1 MAIRIGAEDKKKLVM
16 AMGLGVLA
24 LGLTA
29 YTAMNLMGGS
39 PPPATQPIAP
49 APAQPAAT
57 RSANTMQSGNSHSA
71 QRLESASDLD
81 PSLHPEKM
89 HFAETVEYTGDGR
102 NIFSKYSVPT
112 RVAQAAA
119 AAAAKI
125 EKPIAP
131 VRTGPVAP
139 AGPPPP
145 PQIDLKFYGTATVQ
159 NGVQKVF
166 LLHGE
171 DVFVAGE
178 GDIVDH
184 RYQVIKINKTDVV
197 VRDLSY
203 NDNQTLA
210 LQQN

>member
-1 MAIRIGAEDKKKLVM
+1 MAIRIGAEDKKKLAM
-16 AMGLGVLA
+16 AVGLGVLA
-24 LGLTA
+24 LGLTV

-39 PPPATQPIAP
+39 PPPAAP
-49 APAQPAAT
+49 APVSVPVQPSTAHSTAAL
-57 RSANTMQSGNSHSA
+57 RSSSGHSA

-102 NIFSKYSVPT
+102 NIFSKFSVPT

-119 AAAAKI
+119 AAAKI
-125 EKPIAP
+125 EQPVAP

-145 PQIDLKFYGTATVQ
+145 PTIDLKFYGTAIVQ
-159 NGVQKVF
+159 GGKTKVF

-184 RYQVIKINKTDVV
+184 RYQVIKINKTDVL
-197 VRDLSY
+197 VRDLFY
-203 NDNQTLA
+203 NDNQTLT
-210 LQQN
+210 LQQD

>member
-1 MAIRIGAEDKKKLVM
+1 MAIRIGAEDKKKLAM
-16 AMGLGVLA
+16 AVGLGALA
-24 LGLTA
+24 LGLTG
-29 YTAMNLMGGS
+29 YTVMNLMGGS
-39 PPPATQPIAP
+39 PPPSQPVVP
-49 APAQPAAT
+49 APAQSTTA
-57 RSANTMQSGNSHSA
+57 RSASMESSGSGHAA

-112 RVAQAAA
+112 RVAQAAQ

-125 EKPIAP
+125 EQPIAP
-131 VRTGPVAP
+131 VRTGPAAP

-145 PQIDLKFYGTATVQ
+145 PQIDLKFYGTATAQ
-159 NGVQKVF
+159 GGKIKVF
-166 LLHGE
+166 LLKGE

-184 RYQVIKINKTDVV
+184 RYQVIKIDKADVV

-203 NDNQTLA
+203 NDNQTLQ

>member
-1 MAIRIGAEDKKKLVM
+1 MAIRIGAEDKKKLAM
-16 AMGLGVLA
+16 AVGLGVLA

-29 YTAMNLMGGS
+29 YTVMNLMGGS
-39 PPPATQPIAP
+39 PPPASTSIVP
-49 APAQPAAT
+49 APVPSSQVRAAN
-57 RSANTMQSGNSHSA
+57 AIPSGSGHA
-71 QRLESASDLD
+71 ALRLESASDLD

-102 NIFSKYSVPT
+102 NIFSKFSVPT

-119 AAAAKI
+119 AAKI
-125 EKPIAP
+125 EQPVAP

-145 PQIDLKFYGTATVQ
+145 PPIDLKFYGTAIVQ
-159 NGVQKVF
+159 GGKTKVF

-184 RYQVIKINKTDVV
+184 RYQVVKINKTDVV
-197 VRDLSY
+197 IRDLSY
-203 NDNQTLA
+203 NDNQTLD

>member
-1 MAIRIGAEDKKKLVM
+1 MAIRIGAEEKKKLGLAV
-16 AMGLGVLA
+16 ALGVLA
-24 LGLTA
+24 LGLTT
-29 YTAMNLMGGS
+29 YTLMNLMGGS
-39 PPPATQPIAP
+39 PPPVAQPVVP
-49 APAQPAAT
+49 APAQPSSA
-57 RSANTMQSGNSHSA
+57 RSSSRAQLGNGHAA

-112 RVAQAAA
+112 RIAQAA

-125 EKPIAP
+125 EQPVAP

-145 PQIDLKFYGTATVQ
+145 PPIDLKFYGTAIVQ
-159 NGVQKVF
+159 NGKTMVF

-184 RYQVIKINKTDVV
+184 RFQVIKIDKADVV

-203 NDNQTLA
+203 NDNQTLS